1 MLTTEDRIRTTKK
14 NSMMFVSQMNE
25 SEVWLSMHIENG
37 SMNVTLT
44 KEQAQTLIER
54 LTQLVDSLE

>member
-1 MLTTEDRIRTTKK
+1 MLTMEDRIRTTKP
-14 NSMMFVSQMNE
+14 NSIMFVSQLNE

-44 KEQAQTLIER
+44 KEQAQALIER

>member
-1 MLTTEDRIRTTKK
+1 MLTMEDRIRTTKK
-14 NSMMFVSQMNE
+14 GSIMFVSQMNE

-37 SMNVTLT
+37 SMNVTLN